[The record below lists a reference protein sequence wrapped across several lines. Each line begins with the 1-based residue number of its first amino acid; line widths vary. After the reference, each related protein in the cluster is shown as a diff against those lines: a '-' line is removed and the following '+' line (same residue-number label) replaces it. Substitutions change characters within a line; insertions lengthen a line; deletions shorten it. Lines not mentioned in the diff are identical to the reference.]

1 MVCTL
6 APVGSQEEVTK
17 MGSVVELDD
26 NNFEAEVTQ
35 SKGVVLVDFGAE
47 WCGPCQ
53 RLAPIIEEIATE
65 YAGKAKV
72 ARVEID
78 NARKS
83 ATAFAIMSVPT
94 VIVFKDGK
102 EISRNVGLIPKQ
114 NLASLLDS
122 ALA

>member
-1 MVCTL
+1 
-6 APVGSQEEVTK
+6 